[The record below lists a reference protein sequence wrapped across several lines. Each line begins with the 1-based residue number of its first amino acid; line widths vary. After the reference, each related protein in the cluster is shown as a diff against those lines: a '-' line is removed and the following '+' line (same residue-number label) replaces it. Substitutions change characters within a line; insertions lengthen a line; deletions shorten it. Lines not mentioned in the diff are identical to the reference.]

1 MPPHKRR
8 SGLTR
13 LTRYLAGRWS
23 RVALLSLV
31 GICSAAAPVAALLVV
46 QDAINNG
53 MEGHDSR
60 TLSRDVIANTNRDF
74 VFSGGQSTRVDQPS

>member
-1 MPPHKRR
+1 MQPHKQR

-13 LTRYLAGRWS
+13 LSRYLVGRWR
-23 RVALLSLV
+23 RVALLSVV

-53 MEGHDSR
+53 MEAHDSTR
-60 TLSRDVIANTNRDF
+60 LTRD
-74 VFSGGQSTRVDQPS
+74 